1 MGRHAARSNCPFC
14 GHPYTELVVVP
25 VNYRRTVCYVE
36 CSGCKARGPQHSTTQ
51 NMGQSERVTKSAAV
65 TGWQR
70 RAEFLDRHG
79 LPAPRV
85 PIDGLARAGR

>member
-51 NMGQSERVTKSAAV
+51 NMGQSERVTKSAPAGHADPGTQRAV
-65 TGWQR
+65 AIR
-70 RAEFLDRHG
+70 
-79 LPAPRV
+79 
-85 PIDGLARAGR
+85 